1 MSSSLNES
9 AESRK
14 PICVNIKTGQ
24 TDAKIANIKHFN
36 SVNQMGSGTL
46 RPTIC
51 QNLDPIQTY
60 YSLSNLNAMPI
71 KQLNSNDLYAILK
84 PVIKP
89 WVFNSKL
96 SINGDLSFNL
106 YYIGSIFIPYDTMSN
121 AVKLNSIRNA
131 IESFLLK
138 TTDTEQSLIS
148 FNIMAD
154 RLKLINLCDS
164 KSSLKND
171 NCVFYHKTEIAFCGK
186 IKDNA
191 QFFALVVLAQNSSK
205 HDILMNNSTSCLIF
219 RHLSGMFSK
228 FMTT

>member
-1 MSSSLNES
+1 MSSSLNDS
-9 AESRK
+9 AENRK

-36 SVNQMGSGTL
+36 SMNQMSSGTI
-46 RPTIC
+46 RHPIY
-51 QNLDPIQTY
+51 QNPDSLQTY

-84 PVIKP
+84 PVVRP
-89 WVFNSKL
+89 WVFNPKM
-96 SINGDLSFNL
+96 SINGDLCFNL

-131 IESFLLK
+131 IESFLMK
-138 TTDTEQSLIS
+138 TADNEQSLIS
-148 FNIMAD
+148 FNIMVD

-164 KSSLKND
+164 KAALKND

-186 IKDNA
+186 IKESA

-219 RHLSGMFSK
+219 RHLSGMIFK